1 MSFFQLLSTSLII
14 SDKHA
19 AKWSKIN
26 GVESLSK
33 WIPQPLETANMK
45 ELGGFLLGTSS
56 FLEMTLKYRNSLQG
70 LCQEPTVQLASM
82 LLIIFFVWSGL
93 IFSAI
98 RMSYGCHTDVILTFS
113 NWLMELIDAYGNA
126 YGNNLR

>member
-1 MSFFQLLSTSLII
+1 
-14 SDKHA
+14 
-19 AKWSKIN
+19 
-26 GVESLSK
+26 
-33 WIPQPLETANMK
+33 
-45 ELGGFLLGTSS
+45 
-56 FLEMTLKYRNSLQG
+56 MTLKYRNSLQG

>member
-1 MSFFQLLSTSLII
+1 
-14 SDKHA
+14 
-19 AKWSKIN
+19 
-26 GVESLSK
+26 
-33 WIPQPLETANMK
+33 MK

-56 FLEMTLKYRNSLQG
+56 FLERTLKYRNSLQG
-70 LCQEPTVQLASM
+70 LCQEPTVQLTSM
-82 LLIIFFVWSGL
+82 LLIIFVWSGL
-93 IFSAI
+93 IFSAIRMSHGCHTDVI